1 MGWEGELTMSVINFP
16 NVKGSNLL
24 RQQLTLPNDFQGRL
38 NLVFIAFEQW
48 QQMEVDSWIPLA
60 EELEERV
67 SGLVYYELPTIQ
79 SRNTVYQ
86 WFINEGM
93 RVGIPN
99 PKTREHTIT
108 LYLNKISF
116 RKALG
121 FPDEDHIYILVID
134 RQGQVLYQLR
144 GPHTPESETFLR
156 DFILKQAENPDS
168 CSGAD

>member
-1 MGWEGELTMSVINFP
+1 MGWEAELTMSLINFP

-24 RQQLTLPNDFQGRL
+24 RQQLTLPKDFQGKL

-48 QQMEVDSWIPLA
+48 QQNEVDSWIPLA
-60 EELEERV
+60 EELEAQV

-79 SRNTVYQ
+79 SRNNVYQ

-93 RVGIPN
+93 RAGIPN

-108 LYLNKISF
+108 LYLNKITF

-134 RQGQVLYQLR
+134 GHGNVLFQLR
-144 GPHTPESETFLR
+144 GPHTPLSETYLR
-156 DFILKQAENPDS
+156 DFLLKQAKNPDS
-168 CSGAD
+168 

>member
-1 MGWEGELTMSVINFP
+1 MPVLLFP

-24 RQQLTLPNDFQGRL
+24 RQQLTLPKDFQGRL

-48 QQMEVDSWIPLA
+48 QQREVDSWIVLA
-60 EELEERV
+60 EELEAQV

-79 SRNTVYQ
+79 NRNTMFQ
-86 WFINEGM
+86 WLLNEGM
-93 RVGIPN
+93 RAGIPN
-99 PKTREHTIT
+99 PKTRAHTIT

-134 RQGQVLYQLR
+134 QRGQVLYQLR
-144 GPHTPESETFLR
+144 GPHTPESETSLRAFL
-156 DFILKQAENPDS
+156 LQQAENPDS
-168 CSGAD
+168 

>member
-1 MGWEGELTMSVINFP
+1 MPVLLFP

-24 RQQLTLPNDFQGRL
+24 RQQLTLPKDFQGRL

-60 EELEERV
+60 EELEAQV

-79 SRNTVYQ
+79 SRNTFYQ

-93 RVGIPN
+93 RAGIPN

-121 FPDEDHIYILVID
+121 YPDEDHIYILVID
-134 RQGQVLYQLR
+134 GEGQVLYQSR
-144 GPHTPESETFLR
+144 GPHTPESETSLR
-156 DFILKQAENPDS
+156 DFFSNWLKTMILDREQFYQ
-168 CSGAD
+168 